1 MAVAKQGAQ
10 AQPGAGAATK
20 PRGGRTVRGVL
31 LLAHRWIGL
40 AAFVWLFMVG
50 LTGFFLGNPQ
60 WRWQHQTVIPGLSTP
75 VDELGRQHIR
85 HPREWVNLLSVDPA
99 DDRRVLS
106 GGVGGLWFSAD
117 RTRTWTGVAFQGLR
131 GAPQIHAIAVD
142 PQLGWDRLLLATDEG
157 IWRLDPR
164 KMSAQR
170 EALEGRQVTSLQLHA
185 PSGEVIGVID
195 YTTLFR
201 YPVGAPQAVML
212 RDLSRASVTNP
223 PATTTLVKYGFDL
236 HATAGLPNRTISRLV
251 NDYVGLALPTLC
263 LSGFL
268 FWYLPRPRQ
277 QAGRRVASRVPVS
290 WMKWLF
296 RTHVFVA
303 GLLVIVPLL
312 YLGLT
317 GIAMGHK
324 FGFNDWAKK
333 ISLDSTR
340 LTGNYDLNTL
350 DGEVITVIAP
360 SSDSSRLTALTRL
373 GSINSTDGGANWTYD
388 HDFPLKLQRYWAK
401 ATYRLAGGY
410 EIVSDEGNRLFARK
424 VGTGQWSRFGEKS
437 YGLVL
442 DAVGVGDSIYLYTWY
457 GAYRG
462 SPASGF
468 EPVPLRPA
476 PLEGLDFASLVRVIH
491 GLLIYH
497 NVLVWLNDAGAVAAV
512 LLALSGL
519 AVWLMRRRK
528 WV

>member
-1 MAVAKQGAQ
+1 MAVAKQGAP
-10 AQPGAGAATK
+10 APPGAGAATK

-85 HPREWVNLLSVDPA
+85 HPRDWVNLLSVDPS

-117 RTRTWTGVAFQGLR
+117 RTRTWTGVTFRGMS

-142 PQLGWDRLLLATDEG
+142 PQRGWDRLLLATDDG
-157 IWRLDPR
+157 IWRLDPQQ
-164 KMSAQR
+164 MSAER
-170 EALEGRQVTSLQLHA
+170 EVFDGRHVTSLQIHA
-185 PSGEVIGVID
+185 PSESVIGVID
-195 YTTLFR
+195 RTTLFR
-201 YPVGAPQAVML
+201 YPVSAPQTATL
-212 RDLSRASVTNP
+212 RDLSHASVANP

-236 HATAGLPNRTISRLV
+236 HATAGLPSRTISRLA

-268 FWYLPRPRQ
+268 FWYLPRPRL

-296 RTHVFVA
+296 RFHVFVA
-303 GLLVIVPLL
+303 GLLVLVPLL
-312 YLGLT
+312 YLAIT
-317 GIAMGHK
+317 GIAMDHK
-324 FGFNDWAKK
+324 FGFNSWAKK

-340 LTGNYDLNTL
+340 LTGNYDLSTL

-360 SSDSSRLTALTRL
+360 STDPSRLTALSRL
-373 GSINSTDGGANWTYD
+373 GSIVSSDGGATWSYD
-388 HDFPLKLQRYWAK
+388 HGFPLQLQRYWAH
-401 ATYRLAGGY
+401 ATYRVAAGY
-410 EIVSDEGNRLFARK
+410 EIASDEGNRLFARK
-424 VGTGQWSRFGEKS
+424 VGTEQWSRFGEKS

-442 DAVGVGDSIYLYTWY
+442 DAVGVGESIYLYTWY

-462 SPASGF
+462 NPASGF

-476 PLEGLDFASLVRVIH
+476 PLEGLDVAFLIRVIH
-491 GLLIYH
+491 GLLISH
-497 NVLVWLNDAGAVAAV
+497 DVLLWFNDAGAMAAV
-512 LLALSGL
+512 LLTLSGF
-519 AVWLMRRRK
+519 AIWLMRRRK

>member
-1 MAVAKQGAQ
+1 MRGGASESR
-10 AQPGAGAATK
+10 ADGAPK
-20 PRGGRTVRGVL
+20 PRGGRKLRGLL
-31 LLAHRWIGL
+31 LLAHRWVGL
-40 AAFVWLFMVG
+40 AAFVWLFVVG

-60 WRWQHQTVIPGLSTP
+60 WRWQNQTVIPGLSTP
-75 VDELGRQHIR
+75 VDEVGRQHIR
-85 HPREWVNLLSVDPA
+85 HPRDWANLLSVDPS

-117 RTRTWTGVAFQGLR
+117 RTRTWTGVTFRGLL
-131 GAPQIHAIAVD
+131 GAPQIYAIAVD
-142 PQLGWDRLLLATDEG
+142 PQRGWDRLMLATDDG

-164 KMSAQR
+164 KMTAER
-170 EALEGRQVTSLQLHA
+170 EALEGRHVTSLQLHG
-185 PSGEVIGVID
+185 PSGEAIGVID
-195 YTTLFR
+195 RTTLFR
-201 YPVGAPQAVML
+201 YRWDAPRDIVL
-212 RDLSRASVTNP
+212 RDLSHASVDNP

-236 HATAGLPNRTISRLV
+236 HATAGLPSRTISSWV
-251 NDYVGLALPTLC
+251 NDYAGLALATLC

-268 FWYLPRPRQ
+268 YWLLPRPRL
-277 QAGRRVASRVPVS
+277 QAGRRSASRVPVS

-296 RTHVFVA
+296 RVHVFVA

-312 YLGLT
+312 YLGVT

-324 FGFNDWAKK
+324 FGFNAWARN

-340 LTGNYDLNTL
+340 LTGNYDLSTL
-350 DGEVITVIAP
+350 DGEVLTVIAP
-360 SSDSSRLTALTRL
+360 SVDPSRLTALTRL
-373 GSINSTDGGANWTYD
+373 GSVVSTDGGTSWSYD
-388 HDFPLKLQRYWAK
+388 HDFPLELHRYWAK

-410 EIVSDEGNRLFARK
+410 EIVSDEGNRLFARE
-424 VGTGQWSRFGEKS
+424 VGTGEWKRFGDKS
-437 YGLVL
+437 YGLML
-442 DAVGVGDSIYLYTWY
+442 DAAGAGDSIYLYTWY

-462 SPASGF
+462 NPASGF

-476 PLEGLDFASLVRVIH
+476 PLEGLDFAFLVRVIH

-497 NVLVWLNDAGAVAAV
+497 DVLVWFNDAGAVAAV

-519 AVWLMRRRK
+519 AIWLMRRRK